1 MDKVLK
7 LEQEMEKLN
16 DSLVSI
22 EDILAKLNE
31 NIKKLNIGIYG
42 DKENDHIGVIERQR
56 QLEDRIFQLETKLR
70 NQESNN
76 KKQEAIDNAKKD
88 LKINWWNI
96 IKWVAGLITQGAIYY
111 LIFKGILQPTDGLK

>member
-56 QLEDRIFQLETKLR
+56 QLEDRIFQLEKKLR
-70 NQESNN
+70 NQEDNDR
-76 KKQEAIDNAKKD
+76 KEQAIIVAKKD
-88 LKINWWNI
+88 LKVNWWNI
-96 IKWVAGLITQGAIYY
+96 IKWVAGFIGQGVIWY